1 MRGGFLNRVE
11 YTRRASNAARSH
23 RSARGISPAQPAGS
37 RGWLGGRGALVGPAQ
52 AARRL
57 PRHRAPGPRHGSV
70 RRVHHARHV
79 AAERAARP
87 GASAPRLVAADPPFA
102 RDADAPHGHGAAG
115 ARREGARVDPA
126 REQPLQRGARAPR
139 VGGGGFREARD
150 PEDPRRAGRGDDAGR
165 RHRESR
171 ARREDRLGDAAAQH
185 PRGSALPLDRRP
197 GRRAGAE
204 GECAHGRPARQL
216 ARHQPALARHHRQ
229 RRPGRDAARARG
241 RLRHL
246 VVVDPA
252 VARGAWLPR
261 RALRRSLRRLGHGAQ
276 PRRVRR
282 ARRAAQRHLRA
293 SSPGSTRSSGAPR
306 ASSARS
312 TTGSSRRARRS
323 RSSSPT

>member
-1 MRGGFLNRVE
+1 MMIGVNGIAGSLFSARHTAMPSTFGIMMSSRMRSGRARARQGERLFAVPRHHHLVAVAREPRLEHADVRRRIVRDQDARRVPQPRGV
-11 YTRRASNAARSH
+11 YSPRFQCGSIAQIRSRHFSCAARWE
-23 RSARGISPAQPAGS
+23 RVVA
-37 RGWLGGRGALVGPAQ
+37 LGGRGALVGPAQ

-57 PRHRAPGPRHGSV
+57 PRHRAPGPRHGGV

-139 VGGGGFREARD
+139 VGGGGFREAGD
-150 PEDPRRAGRGDDAGR
+150 SEDPRRAGRGDDAGR

-204 GECAHGRPARQL
+204 GECAHGRPARQP

-229 RRPGRDAARARG
+229 RRRWSRCCSRSRAASSSRG
-241 RLRHL
+241 R
-246 VVVDPA
+246 
-252 VARGAWLPR
+252 
-261 RALRRSLRRLGHGAQ
+261 
-276 PRRVRR
+276 
-282 ARRAAQRHLRA
+282 
-293 SSPGSTRSSGAPR
+293 
-306 ASSARS
+306 
-312 TTGSSRRARRS
+312 
-323 RSSSPT
+323 